1 MTLQTFIQ
9 SYRIA
14 TGGNYDF
21 RLEEARLFVE
31 DAREETVSALSYIRS
46 NAASL
51 YDVYV
56 TDI

>member
-1 MTLQTFIQ
+1 MTLLQFIR

-21 RLEEARLFVE
+21 RLEEARLFVS
-31 DAREETVSALSYIRS
+31 DALEATNSIPSYIHE
-46 NAASL
+46 NAAAL
-51 YDVYV
+51 YDVCV

>member
-1 MTLQTFIQ
+1 MTLEQFIR

-14 TGGNYDF
+14 TGGNYDT
-21 RLEEARLFVE
+21 RLEEARLFVS
-31 DAREETVSALSYIRS
+31 DALEATDSFPSYIHS
-46 NAASL
+46 NAAML

>member
-1 MTLQTFIQ
+1 MTLQQFIH

-14 TGGNYDF
+14 TGGNYYF
-21 RLEEARLFVE
+21 RLEEARRFVE
-31 DAREETVSALSYIRS
+31 DALEATDSLPSYIHS
-46 NAASL
+46 NAAML